1 MKDINRIKILNFL
14 KWNDKNGAYTDED
27 RYIEG
32 IEKMTYN
39 DAIKYFYSVVNDDI
53 YYKEADNI
61 FELTFEEVKDIAVKN
76 DIVNSTENKLEILLK
91 AKNNLEDIYRNL
103 V

>member
-14 KWNDKNGAYTDED
+14 KWNDKNGVYTDED

-32 IEKMTYN
+32 IEKMTYK

-61 FELTFEEVKDIAVKN
+61 FELTFKEVKDIAVKN
-76 DIVNSTENKLEILLK
+76 NIVNSTENKLDILLK
-91 AKNNLEDIYRNL
+91 AENNLEDVYRTL